1 MVDPNEGYCCQR
13 AGCLAGWWLAQ
24 VALRKGSLDVRWSEN
39 RDQGVH
45 EFAYAGHPC

>member
-39 RDQGVH
+39 RPGC
-45 EFAYAGHPC
+45 P